1 MRFERMRTDYRL
13 AVLTMFGAVGAIG
26 VLPFAW
32 YRLARGE
39 LVAGAADLGIVLAL
53 FGVVAHAWRGGDI
66 GGASRVFVL
75 VAALGCVLITHVVGL
90 AGVLWSYPLVVGS
103 FLLVGRAMAT
113 AVLVAAI
120 TLVTAIA
127 VHRHLLPPGPPVVMY
142 MSTILVAGLFS
153 LLFAERTRWQHR
165 KLEELAMRDPLTD
178 ALNRRAMKRE
188 LQLAV
193 EAKARHGAEFGL
205 AMLDV
210 DDFKRIND
218 AHGHEAGDQVLLD
231 LVALIR
237 AHVRKLDQVYRMGG
251 EEFLVLFTAVDAA
264 ALPGLC
270 DSLRAAIARELRGGG
285 LPVTASIGCA
295 MLQPGETMAS
305 WLARADAAMYAAK
318 HLGRN
323 RVEVAS
329 PVRASY
335 PGGPA
340 PAD

>member
-53 FGVVAHAWRGGDI
+53 LGVVAHAWRGGDI
-66 GGASRVFVL
+66 RGSSRVFVL
-75 VAALGCVLITHVVGL
+75 VSALGCVLITHVVGL
-90 AGVLWSYPLVVGS
+90 AGLLWSYPLVVGS
-103 FLLVGRAMAT
+103 FLLVGRVMAT
-113 AVLVAAI
+113 AVLMTAI
-120 TLVTAIA
+120 TLIA
-127 VHRHLLPPGPPVVMY
+127 GIALHRQLLPLGPPLVMY
-142 MSTILVAGLFS
+142 LSTILVAGLFS

-165 KLEELAMRDPLTD
+165 RLEELATRDPLTG
-178 ALNRRAMKRE
+178 ALNRRAMTRE
-188 LQLAV
+188 LRLAV
-193 EAKARHGAEFGL
+193 EAKARHGASFGL

-218 AHGHEAGDQVLLD
+218 EHGHEAGDQVLVD

-237 AHVRKLDQVYRMGG
+237 GHVRKLDQVYRLGG
-251 EEFLVLFTAVDAA
+251 EEFLVLFTAVDEA
-264 ALPGLC
+264 ALPALC
-270 DSLRAAIARELRGGG
+270 ESLRAAVARQLRGGG
-285 LPVTASIGCA
+285 QPVTASIGCA
-295 MLQPGETMAS
+295 MLQPGESVAS

-323 RVEVAS
+323 RVEIAS
-329 PVRASY
+329 PVRANY

-340 PAD
+340 PAE